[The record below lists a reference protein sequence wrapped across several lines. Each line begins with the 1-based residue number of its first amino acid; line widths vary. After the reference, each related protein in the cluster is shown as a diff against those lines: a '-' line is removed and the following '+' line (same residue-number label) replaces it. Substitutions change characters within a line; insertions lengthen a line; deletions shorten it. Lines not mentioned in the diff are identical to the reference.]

1 MDSDVT
7 LDAVGVGVGPFNLS
21 LAALLAPTGFNARF
35 FDKSADFQWHPGL
48 LFPEAT
54 IQVSYLK
61 DLVTL
66 VDPTSPHSFVAF
78 LRANKRLYRFII
90 RTEVRVS
97 RKEFN
102 QYLQWVAGRLPNV
115 EFGAE
120 VREVHLGGQAFTA
133 RLDQRTLYARDLVL
147 GTGLVPN
154 IPEWAQPYLGN
165 EVFHANEY
173 LRHPIDATGR
183 VVTVVGG
190 GQSGAEVI

>member
-1 MDSDVT
+1 MGSVLT

-21 LAALLAPTGFNARF
+21 LAALLAPTDLKARF
-35 FDKSADFQWHPGL
+35 FDKNPAFEWHPGL

-66 VDPTSPHSFVAF
+66 VDPRSDYSFLAF
-78 LRANKRLYRFII
+78 LRAHKRLYRFIN
-90 RTEVRVS
+90 RTQTVS

-102 QYLQWVAGRLPNV
+102 QYLQWAAGRLPSV

-120 VREVHLGGQAFTA
+120 VREVAVDEESFLVQVDH
-133 RLDQRTLYARDLVL
+133 RMVRTRNIVL

-154 IPEWAQPYLGN
+154 IPPWARSHLG
-165 EVFHANEY
+165 
-173 LRHPIDATGR
+173 DR
-183 VVTVVGG
+183 VSIPTTTCSIPSTRPVGLWP
-190 GQSGAEVI
+190 